1 MKSIQELD
9 HSTHPDKEFTMP
21 QALMMQVITQIVQQ
35 LVQKLVQMLQQAM
48 QENQSNQQMQ
58 QQAQQEMENQ
68 QITNPQ
74 EQQSVMFQVAEA
86 FLNLHDTIGFQRS
99 DAIARDWPC

>member
-1 MKSIQELD
+1 
-9 HSTHPDKEFTMP
+9 MP
-21 QALMMQVITQIVQQ
+21 QAAMMQMIMQVVQQ
-35 LVQKLVQMLQQAM
+35 LVQKLVQMIQQAM

-58 QQAQQEMENQ
+58 QQAQQEMQNQ

-86 FLNLHDTIGFQRS
+86 FLNLGDMMAFQRS